1 MYVEVVPSVQDQ
13 RVQLFDRAKVGEIT
27 GDEADAEAIR
37 LGLGSLSSR
46 PGPEAFR
53 PEAMADW
60 TLPMTLA
67 WIVYLD
73 LDQVREWH
81 APYRA
86 ECWHWIRQTW
96 RVGFDGPVHTG
107 WLLEQRLPPT
117 LSHFCTSVS
126 VDRADGGA
134 PQPTLSAREA
144 RESLWIML
152 RDGFLKASGIDLNSG
167 RRREI
172 PPLEWHELVPVEG
185 HGGVDEVRHG
195 LLGEGYRD
203 VLLPS
208 AIVRSYWRKKD
219 PALEQ
224 LPDLMPPTGFGYM
237 PLYCAA
243 QWIATEGG
251 RLDFPLSD
259 EQRWKAAFDEILAA
273 ISSEKVRVTGIRDG
287 LRGPVSP
294 AVFGSLRVFY
304 PSGNADDAF
313 LSTGEAYLQSWP
325 YIDEEHWRGGFDD
338 RITIRHLV
346 QWTGLM
352 VERGDVRA
360 LWAFNTVTTP
370 RSGAPGR
377 PTSAHLYIAEMERRA
392 LAGTMLPTLAGES
405 RYLSEWVAEHHPDM
419 PQVKPDS
426 VRASIRPR
434 FWDLNGRK

>member
-1 MYVEVVPSVQDQ
+1 MSDDPSTGYDQ
-13 RVQLFDRAKVGEIT
+13 REQLFDRAKVGEIT

-46 PGPEAFR
+46 PGPDAFR

-73 LDQVREWH
+73 LEEVREWH

-86 ECWHWIRQTW
+86 ECWHWIHQKW
-96 RVGFDGPVHTG
+96 RVGLDGPVQKG
-107 WLLEQRLPPT
+107 WLLEQRRPPT
-117 LSHFCTSVS
+117 LSNFSASVS
-126 VDRADGGA
+126 VDRADSEG
-134 PQPTLSAREA
+134 PQPTMPAREA
-144 RESLWIML
+144 RESLWIVL
-152 RDGFLKASGIDLNSG
+152 REGRLKASGIDFDTG

-208 AIVRSYWRKKD
+208 AIVRSYWHKKD
-219 PALEQ
+219 PALEE
-224 LPDLMPPTGFGYM
+224 LPHLMPPTGFGYM

-259 EQRWKAAFDEILAA
+259 EQRWRAAFDELLAA
-273 ISSEKVRVTGIRDG
+273 ISSEKVRVTGIREG
-287 LRGPVSP
+287 LRGPVSS
-294 AVFGSLRVFY
+294 AVFGALRVFH

-352 VERGDVRA
+352 AEKGDVRA
-360 LWAFNTVTTP
+360 LWPFTSEEPLRT
-370 RSGAPGR
+370 GAPGR
-377 PTSAHLYIAEMERRA
+377 PSSSHLILAELERRA
-392 LAGTMLPTLAGES
+392 LAGTMEARVG
-405 RYLSEWVAEHHPDM
+405 AEARAIAAWLKKTHPQY
-419 PQVKPDS
+419 PHTT
-426 VRASIRPR
+426 ATTAENIIRDR
-434 FWDLNGRK
+434 HKVLKATK